1 LRFEPLDG
9 RLPPSE
15 LALDELA
22 DGEYSAQGANLSLP
36 ADWRVRA
43 VVRRTD
49 RFDAFADFPVDLTPV
64 DRRAVWSR
72 AAWMSLVLVAAAYLF
87 AQLRLVGRRSAF
99 LGYGLL
105 PALALA
111 LAGFSLAARPAPV
124 DAGDRINPIPPTSGS
139 VARGAELY
147 QIQCAACHGASG
159 RGDGPVGLTLR
170 PPPADLSQHA
180 VPGVHS
186 DGQLFEWISRG
197 YPGSVMPA
205 FEDRLSD
212 EDRWHLVNFIRT
224 LAPQ

>member
-1 LRFEPLDG
+1 
-9 RLPPSE
+9 
-15 LALDELA
+15 
-22 DGEYSAQGANLSLP
+22 YSAQGANLSLP
-36 ADWRVRA
+36 AEWRVRA
-43 VVRRTD
+43 AIRRPD
-49 RFDAFADFPVDLTPV
+49 RFDSFADFEVDLTPV
-64 DRRAVWSR
+64 DRRAALGR
-72 AAWMSLVLVAAAYLF
+72 AASASLVLVAAAYLF
-87 AQLRLVGRRSAF
+87 AQSRLVRGRNAF
-99 LGYGLL
+99 LGYGVL

-111 LAGFSLAARPAPV
+111 LSGFTLSARAGPTTAA
-124 DAGDRINPIPPTSGS
+124 DRINPMAPTSDS

-147 QIQCAACHGASG
+147 QVHCAACHGVSG

-170 PPPADLSQHA
+170 PPPADFSQHA

-205 FEDRLSD
+205 FEDRLSE